1 MSTLELSGDL
11 YREMVKS
18 GAANLNKNRDY
29 VNDLNVFPVP
39 DGDTGDNMFLTID
52 SGTQAAKNCE
62 EKELGVVS
70 EKIARGML
78 LGARGNSG
86 VILSRIF
93 SGIAKGLSGNESAN
107 VRVIGQAFE
116 DSIKEAYGAVSKPVE
131 GTILSVYRDAV
142 TKANAG
148 IAEGSTFEDYFDEFI
163 EELHASLERTPE
175 LLDVLREAGV
185 VDSGAAGLV
194 YIVEG
199 MKRALDGEAVL
210 FEGSGA
216 APKQDAID
224 PDLFTADSEL
234 TWGYCT
240 EFLLRLQNR
249 KCDPETF
256 SVDELTA
263 YLNSVGNSVVSF
275 KEGSIVKVHVHTM
288 EPGLVLNHCQ
298 QYGEFLKLKIENMN
312 LQHNESE
319 AEKSQEE
326 EKKVVRMH
334 KKYGVVTVANGDG
347 LVEQFKEL
355 GADEV
360 VAGGQSMNPSA
371 EAFLKAFEDMNVDE
385 IFVLPNNS
393 NIILTAKQAAEL
405 YKDRPVH
412 IIETRDVGQGY
423 AVLSMMD
430 TTLPDAESIVE
441 EAKRSISDVTTGAVS
456 KANKESLMNGVEV
469 HCGDYIGFVGDTIY
483 CDTPDRKEALF
494 ELAEALNTGE
504 KDIVMLFFGKE
515 VSEEEAEEV
524 KDALEQ
530 RYRNAEFYLAN
541 GGQPIYDYIMVLE

>member
-1 MSTLELSGDL
+1 MNTLELSGDL

-62 EKELGVVS
+62 DTELSVVS
-70 EKIARGML
+70 ERIAHGML

-142 TKANAG
+142 KKANTG
-148 IAEGSTFEDYFDEFI
+148 ITEGSTFEDYFDEFI

-210 FEGSGA
+210 FEGTSSSPA
-216 APKQDAID
+216 ESTID
-224 PDLFTADSEL
+224 PELFTSDSEL

-249 KCDPETF
+249 KCDPESF
-256 SVDELTA
+256 SVEELTA

-288 EPGLVLNHCQ
+288 EPGIVLNHCQ
-298 QYGEFLKLKIENMN
+298 KYGEFLKLKIENMN

-319 AEKSQEE
+319 VAKAGEE

-334 KKYGVVTVANGDG
+334 KKYGVVTVANGEG
-347 LVEQFKEL
+347 LAAQFREL

-360 VAGGQSMNPSA
+360 VSGGQSMNPSA
-371 EAFLKAFEDMNVDE
+371 EAFLNAFRKMNVDE

-405 YKDRPVH
+405 YTEKPVH
-412 IIETRDVGQGY
+412 IIETRDIGQGY

-430 TTLPDAESIVE
+430 TTLPDAASIVE
-441 EAKRSISDVTTGAVS
+441 EAKHSLADVTTGIVS
-456 KANKESLMNGVEV
+456 KANKDSVMNGVEV
-469 HCGDYIGFVGDTIY
+469 RSGDYIGFVGDSIY
-483 CDTPDRKEALF
+483 CDTPDRKTALS
-494 ELAEALNTGE
+494 ELAEALKTGE

-515 VSEEEAEEV
+515 VPEEEAEEV
-524 KDALEQ
+524 KAALEA